1 MSICMHLR
9 GSSIDG
15 NRSHSEVE
23 KSSIYSDKNPY
34 DNGTGSNEWMNEAKQ
49 CSPLTFQWAEEI
61 TKLPIF
67 SHLDAKRDL
76 TRQERRVGGGGGHWC
91 PNHFLNYAFSQGEKS
106 IQQSS
111 KLKRK
116 DGERYGWKSLRERIY
131 VSISIVSPF
140 LHAIFSPTIKWI
152 LAPAFLY
159 FCCLLASQWRN
170 E

>member
-1 MSICMHLR
+1 MHLR

-76 TRQERRVGGGGGHWC
+76 TRQERRVGGGGDIDAQTI
-91 PNHFLNYAFSQGEKS
+91 FLIMPFRKEKKVS
-106 IQQSS
+106 NS
-111 KLKRK
+111 RVNWN
-116 DGERYGWKSLRERIY
+116 ERMANVMAGNL
-131 VSISIVSPF
+131 
-140 LHAIFSPTIKWI
+140 
-152 LAPAFLY
+152 
-159 FCCLLASQWRN
+159 
-170 E
+170 